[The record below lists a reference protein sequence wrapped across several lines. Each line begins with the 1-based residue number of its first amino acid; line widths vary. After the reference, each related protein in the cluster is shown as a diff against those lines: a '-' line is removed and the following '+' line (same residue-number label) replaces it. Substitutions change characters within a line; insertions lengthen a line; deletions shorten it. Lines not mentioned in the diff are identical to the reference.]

1 MSDII
6 ERLEH
11 IVVDSTIKARGTSV
25 AKRRR
30 RNPTKPSA
38 KWIAPA
44 RIGNKVGMALAV
56 VLGTV
61 GCSHARGDSG
71 GCTMCSYLLD
81 GDERS
86 PTSDELLQQFDAAFS
101 DSTDES
107 TPLSVKIYTSGSFFD
122 TAEIPADVRAKILA
136 RIARDDRIQEVV
148 IESRPEYVTPGF
160 MRETRDILGSRRVEL
175 GIGLESSN
183 DAVRS
188 ICINKGFSLGT
199 FKDSVATAKEY
210 DIGVRAYVLL
220 KPPFLTE
227 RDALLDA
234 VKTIEDA
241 AKLGVSTISMNPVNI
256 QKYTLVERLWLKEQ
270 YRPPW
275 LWTVLSVLR
284 DTWEKVGSSV
294 NILCDPVAAGKP
306 RGAHNCGSCDESITN
321 AIREFS
327 IHQDVSVFDS
337 LDCNCKR
344 QWHHV
349 LNHEDISL
357 LIHSRS
363 RRNPVGKA

>member
-11 IVVDSTIKARGTSV
+11 ILVDSTIKARGTSV

-44 RIGNKVGMALAV
+44 RIGNEVGVALAV

-86 PTSDELLQQFDAAFS
+86 PTTDEMLQQFDAAHS
-101 DSTDES
+101 ELADKTA
-107 TPLSVKIYTSGSFFD
+107 PLSVKIYTSGSFFD
-122 TAEIPADVRAKILA
+122 TTEIPADVRTKILT
-136 RIARDDRIQEVV
+136 RIAEDERIQEVV
-148 IESRPEYVTPGF
+148 IESRPEYVTPEL
-160 MRETRDILGSRRVEL
+160 MRETRDILGSRRIEL

-188 ICINKGFSLGT
+188 ICINKGFNLST
-199 FKDSVATAKEY
+199 FKDSVAIAKEY
-210 DIGVRAYVLL
+210 NIGVRAYVLL

-234 VKTIEDA
+234 IKTIEVA
-241 AKLGVSTISMNPVNI
+241 AKLGVSTVSMNPINI
-256 QKYTLVERLWLKEQ
+256 QKYTLVERLWRKEQ
-270 YRPPW
+270 YSPPW

-284 DTWEKVGSSV
+284 DAWDKVGSSV
-294 NILCDPVAAGKP
+294 NILCDPVAAGKA
-306 RGAHNCGSCDESITN
+306 RGAHNCGSCDESITS

-327 IHQDVSVFDS
+327 IYQDISVFDS
-337 LDCNCKR
+337 LDCDCIR

-363 RRNPVGKA
+363 RRS

>member
-11 IVVDSTIKARGTSV
+11 IVVDSTIKARGTSI

-38 KWIAPA
+38 KWVASA
-44 RIGNKVGMALAV
+44 RIGNEVGVALAV

-86 PTSDELLQQFDAAFS
+86 PTTDELLQQFDTALLDLA
-101 DSTDES
+101 DES

-122 TAEIPADVRAKILA
+122 TVEIPADARAKIFA
-136 RIARDDRIQEVV
+136 RIAEDERIQEVV
-148 IESRPEYVTPGF
+148 IESRPDYVTPEL
-160 MRETRDILGSRRVEL
+160 MRETRDILGSRRIEI

-183 DAVRS
+183 DAIRS
-188 ICINKGFSLGT
+188 ICINKGFDLDT
-199 FKDSVATAKEY
+199 FKDSVANAKEY
-210 DIGVRAYVLL
+210 DIGVRAYILL

-241 AKLGVSTISMNPVNI
+241 ARLGVSTVSMNPINI
-256 QKYTLVERLWLKEQ
+256 QKYTLVERLWSKEL

-275 LWTVLSVLR
+275 LWTVMSVLR
-284 DTWEKVGSSV
+284 DAWAKVGSSV

-306 RGAHNCGSCDESITN
+306 RGAHNCGSCDESITS

-337 LDCNCKR
+337 LDCDCKR
-344 QWHHV
+344 QWHHI

-363 RRNPVGKA
+363 RRKPVGKA

>member
-1 MSDII
+1 
-6 ERLEH
+6 
-11 IVVDSTIKARGTSV
+11 
-25 AKRRR
+25 
-30 RNPTKPSA
+30 
-38 KWIAPA
+38 
-44 RIGNKVGMALAV
+44 
-56 VLGTV
+56 
-61 GCSHARGDSG
+61 
-71 GCTMCSYLLD
+71 MCSYLLD

-86 PTSDELLQQFDAAFS
+86 PTTDELLQQFDDALLDLAN
-101 DSTDES
+101 ES

-122 TAEIPADVRAKILA
+122 TTEIPADVRDKILA
-136 RIARDDRIQEVV
+136 RIAKDERIQEVV
-148 IESRPEYVTPGF
+148 IESRPEYVTPES
-160 MRETRDILGSRRVEL
+160 MRETRDILGSREVEL

-241 AKLGVSTISMNPVNI
+241 ASLGVSTVSMNPINI
-256 QKYTLVERLWLKEQ
+256 QKYTLVERLWRKEQ

-284 DTWEKVGSSV
+284 AAWVKAGSSV

-306 RGAHNCGSCDESITN
+306 RGAHNCGLCDESITS

-337 LDCNCKR
+337 LDCDCKR

-349 LNHEDISL
+349 LDHEDISL

-363 RRNPVGKA
+363 RRNSVGKA